1 MCSGLDE
8 LRKKGSLL
16 GIYGLNE
23 KQTAFL
29 QREYVPTKSQGQI
42 KTAVLAGVSEHIIT
56 SHRVPIDVWN
66 DLFQTLYPEEAL
78 EKTNEALANFLID
91 EANKHTVERRKTER
105 ERRASGQ
112 QCPDEV
118 NFAEIYSYL
127 ASIVKN
133 QEDQP
138 PMSSQ
143 SATCLLN
150 AVENIE
156 KQAEIVMNAELEEEL
171 TERYATLIG
180 NTKIVPEKLRRRT
193 KDYSVTE
200 NVFDVNNPLA
210 LDLSKWNAHF
220 NEQLAKHKNLIFPD
234 FVETSEEPETGSDAN
249 VSM

>member
-112 QCPDEV
+112 Q
-118 NFAEIYSYL
+118 
-127 ASIVKN
+127 
-133 QEDQP
+133 
-138 PMSSQ
+138 
-143 SATCLLN
+143 
-150 AVENIE
+150 
-156 KQAEIVMNAELEEEL
+156 
-171 TERYATLIG
+171 
-180 NTKIVPEKLRRRT
+180 
-193 KDYSVTE
+193 
-200 NVFDVNNPLA
+200 
-210 LDLSKWNAHF
+210 
-220 NEQLAKHKNLIFPD
+220 
-234 FVETSEEPETGSDAN
+234 
-249 VSM
+249 